1 LQVQLSYAAV
11 VIIVAVAAKANSA
24 DIIVAVA
31 AKANL
36 PDVINS
42 TIVITTTTT
51 TTTTTIDVRF
61 DVVESHY

>member
-1 LQVQLSYAAV
+1 MQVQLSYATAV
-11 VIIVAVAAKANSA
+11 V
-24 DIIVAVA
+24 IIVAVA

-42 TIVITTTTT
+42 TIVITTTTA
-51 TTTTTIDVRF
+51 TTIDVRF